1 MTTWGNLLLIPPN
14 LVPRAQLSGADLH
27 GASSR
32 LRATGPGAM
41 RALGYSGRIW
51 GTRVGESLG
60 MAARKKKQSVQS
72 LEVGK

>member
-1 MTTWGNLLLIPPN
+1 
-14 LVPRAQLSGADLH
+14 
-27 GASSR
+27 
-32 LRATGPGAM
+32 M